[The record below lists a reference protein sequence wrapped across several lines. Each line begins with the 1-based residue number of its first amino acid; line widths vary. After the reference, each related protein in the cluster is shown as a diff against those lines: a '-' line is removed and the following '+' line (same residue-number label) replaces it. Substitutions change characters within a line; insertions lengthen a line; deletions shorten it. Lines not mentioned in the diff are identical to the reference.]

1 MEGWADRW
9 ENHCLC
15 WGFVRLA
22 SVRDCDTVRLMS
34 GAAVEAGRVVE
45 FWDEFA
51 RCILLDAPAR
61 K

>member
-1 MEGWADRW
+1 MVGKSRAEESLAVEGMNW
-9 ENHCLC
+9 
-15 WGFVRLA
+15 LA
-22 SVRDCDTVRLMS
+22 SIRVCDTVLVVS
-34 GAAVEAGRVVE
+34 GAAVEAARVVE

>member
-1 MEGWADRW
+1 
-9 ENHCLC
+9 
-15 WGFVRLA
+15 
-22 SVRDCDTVRLMS
+22 MS